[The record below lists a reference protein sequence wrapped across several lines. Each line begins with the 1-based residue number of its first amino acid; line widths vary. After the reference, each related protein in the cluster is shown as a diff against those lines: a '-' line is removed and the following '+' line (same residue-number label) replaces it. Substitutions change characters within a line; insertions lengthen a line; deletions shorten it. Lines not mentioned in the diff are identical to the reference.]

1 SWFDTYIEGDPYP
14 TAAGVTA
21 AEAAKLTG
29 SVAERLAEPRARPR
43 YRSAWPNASRPTS
56 ASTSGRWP
64 TTCSTSSRKA
74 CSMLCPAPGRAS
86 RADEASARRRSPR
99 ATYSATTVFT
109 DRTWHD
115 VTGTERRDER
125 RG

>member
-1 SWFDTYIEGDPYP
+1 
-14 TAAGVTA
+14 AGY
-21 AEAAKLTG
+21 
-29 SVAERLAEPRARPR
+29 VAEPLAGAGAGRR
-43 YRSAWPNASRPTS
+43 YVRAWPTDSPSTTGRTS
-56 ASTSGRWP
+56 ARWP
-64 TTCSTSSRKA
+64 TTWATSSWKA
-74 CSMLCPAPGRAS
+74 CSRLSPAPGRAS